1 MRRNLRLNN
10 PAQSKSEIMMRNI
23 VVIALV
29 VFFLVFFILPI
40 IAVLFGS
47 FYRWNPLKNQMI
59 YLGID
64 NWKKVFSSDLF
75 WLSMK
80 NTFGFA
86 AVATIF
92 RILIGLGL
100 ASAIFSKLIKHKS
113 LYRVLFYLPTITPL
127 VAVTFVWK
135 FIFDPQIGILD
146 QILKSDINWLFDG
159 RYAMIAIL
167 ILTIWKDFGYAVI
180 LLLGAM
186 YSLPEECY
194 EAAETDGAT
203 AWQRFVYVTLPLLR
217 PTIFFIVITSLI
229 SYFQTYI
236 PVMVLT
242 GGGPGTQTYLASY
255 LIYQEAFSKYNF
267 GYASALSF
275 VLFVFIAIL
284 TAISFKLSEK
294 TEGQV

>member
-113 LYRVLFYLPTITPL
+113 LYRVLLYLPTITPL

-217 PTIFFIVITSLI
+217 PTLFFIVITSLI

>member
-217 PTIFFIVITSLI
+217 PTLFFIVITSLI

-275 VLFVFIAIL
+275 ALFVFIAIL